1 MTKMVTTDRWLPAT
15 PAMSL
20 VGDAPALPRLPDLA
34 DVQGIIARTRSQ
46 ARSLGRDDLT
56 QTRVA
61 AQAVMAVRP
70 DLTLSQ
76 VMNGISRLQATGAV

>member
-1 MTKMVTTDRWLPAT
+1 MTTMVTPDRWLPA
-15 PAMSL
+15 
-20 VGDAPALPRLPDLA
+20 APAISLASNAPIRPGLPDLA
-34 DVQGIIARTRSQ
+34 DVRGIITRSLSQ

-61 AQAVMAVRP
+61 AQAIMAVRP

-76 VMNGISRLQATGAV
+76 AMNGIDRLQASGAI

>member
-1 MTKMVTTDRWLPAT
+1 MTTMVTTDRWLPAT

-20 VGDAPALPRLPDLA
+20 VADAPALPRLPDLA
-34 DVQGIIARTRSQ
+34 DVRGIIARTLSH

-70 DLTLSQ
+70 DLTMSQ
-76 VMNGISRLQATGAV
+76 AMNGIARLQAAGAI